1 LHETKNKEGKLNMK
15 AKNKKEATKSTKTR
29 LSDLK
34 PGKDARGGRSAPRPD
49 GGPSYSSSILARYK
63 KIANA

>member
-1 LHETKNKEGKLNMK
+1 LHETKNKERKLNMK
-15 AKNKKEATKSTKTR
+15 AKNKKGATKSTQTR

-34 PGKDARGGRSAPRPD
+34 PGKDARGGKVHPD
-49 GGPSYSSSILARYK
+49 GGPSYSSSISVLYK